1 MGGAC
6 LRDHGH
12 PWAAGGSCR
21 AASRGRRQGQLADQP
36 DAARPHAR
44 AQLLRAGGDPDP
56 VHDRQPQ
63 AERDAKPHAVTVHV
77 GISLGDPGAQ
87 RLGHAVPI
95 ANRHADGVSVAERE
109 SESLELAL
117 AGQRQP
123 ASTSPSTIEP
133 LRGTI

>member
-12 PWAAGGSCR
+12 PRPAGGSCR
-21 AASRGRRQGQLADQP
+21 AASRGRRQGQFADQP

-56 VHDRQPQ
+56 IHQRQRQ
-63 AERDAKPHAVTVHV
+63 AEHDAKPHTLTVDV
-77 GISLGDPGAQ
+77 GISLGDAGAQ

-95 ANRHADGVSVAERE
+95 ANGHADAVSVAERE